1 MAIFKNTPP
10 VVTDG
15 LVLYLDAANQQSY
28 TSGSTTWRDVSGNNN
43 SGSLINGP
51 TFSSNGGGSIVFD
64 GVNDII
70 RLSTTQSL
78 TNNYTLRFLF
88 ETSRTSSSTSNYF
101 TMLSGLID
109 SAPNS
114 MKLEWNNRFL
124 AFNNST
130 PLQSYAFAFPIIPAF
145 NLSRSFNDMQIT
157 VNNNNV
163 LTIYNNGVACTPT
176 TTVTGSLDFQVLG
189 RGNGFVPESIS
200 IFSLYNRALT
210 ASEVLQNY
218 NATKARFNLT

>member
-15 LVLYLDAANQQSY
+15 LVLYLDAASRQSY
-28 TSGSTTWRDVSGNNN
+28 ISGSTVWNDLSGNNN

-51 TFSSNGGGSIVFD
+51 TFNSGNGGSIVFD

-70 RLSTTQSL
+70 QLSTTQSL

-130 PLQSYAFAFPIIPAF
+130 PSQSYALAFPIIPAF

-189 RGNGFVPESIS
+189 RGNGSVPESIS
-200 IFSLYNRALT
+200 IFSLYNRTLT
-210 ASEVLQNY
+210 PEEITQNY